1 MADNFERVKSDILK
15 RTAGNGGPTPL
26 DLLEAIEAT
35 NEDNDLAH
43 TAIMDGLNAH
53 LVQAENFFDRVQK
66 LEAYREDS
74 EKNCARRIKQL
85 WKEEH
90 LPVHALHLEEM
101 HKLDE
106 EAYDI
111 KKLYRTVRWAILIL
125 GGGILIIIA
134 DQIGNFMFGG
144 AT

>member
-15 RTAGNGGPTPL
+15 RTAGNGGPTAL

-35 NEDNDLAH
+35 NEDNDLGHA
-43 TAIMDGLNAH
+43 AIMDGLNAH
-53 LVQAENFFDRVQK
+53 LAQAEIFFERVEK

-74 EKNCARRIKQL
+74 ERNCARRIKAL
-85 WKEEH
+85 WQEEH
-90 LPVHALHLEEM
+90 LPVHALHVKEM

-111 KKLYRTVRWAILIL
+111 KKLYRAVKWGGIVI
-125 GGGILIIIA
+125 GGGILLIIA
-134 DQIGNFMFGG
+134 DQIGHAIFGG

>member
-15 RTAGNGGPTPL
+15 RTSGNGGPTPL

-35 NEDNDLAH
+35 NEDNDLGHA
-43 TAIMDGLNAH
+43 AIMDGLNAH
-53 LVQAENFFDRVQK
+53 LAQAEVYFAK
-66 LEAYREDS
+66 TLLLEAYREDS
-74 EKNCARRIKQL
+74 EKNCARRIKAL
-85 WKEEH
+85 WHEEH
-90 LPVHALHLEEM
+90 LPVHALHVKEM

-111 KKLYRTVRWAILIL
+111 KKLYRTVKWGAIVI
-125 GGGILIIIA
+125 GGGILLILA
-134 DQIGNFMFGG
+134 DQIGNAIFGG

>member
-15 RTAGNGGPTPL
+15 RTAGNGGPTAL

-53 LVQAENFFDRVQK
+53 LIQAEIFFDRVQK
-66 LEAYREDS
+66 LEAYREDN
-74 EKNCARRIKQL
+74 EKNCARRIKAL

-90 LPVHALHLEEM
+90 DPVHRDHVAEM

-134 DQIGNFMFGG
+134 DQIGNLMFGG

>member
-1 MADNFERVKSDILK
+1 MADNFERVKSEILK
-15 RTAGNGGPTPL
+15 RTSGNGGPTPL

-43 TAIMDGLNAH
+43 TAIMEGLDAH
-53 LVQAENFFDRVQK
+53 LVQAEMFFDRVQK

-74 EKNCARRIKQL
+74 EKNCARRIRAL
-85 WKEEH
+85 WQEEH
-90 LPVHALHLEEM
+90 LPVHALHVQEM

-111 KKLYRTVRWAILIL
+111 KKLYRTVRWGAIIIGGGVLLIL
-125 GGGILIIIA
+125 A
-134 DQIGNFMFGG
+134 DQIGNAIFGG

>member
-15 RTAGNGGPTPL
+15 RTAGNGGPTAL

-35 NEDNDLAH
+35 NEDNDLGHA
-43 TAIMDGLNAH
+43 AIMDGLNAH
-53 LVQAENFFDRVQK
+53 LAQAEIFFERVEK

-74 EKNCARRIKQL
+74 ERNCARRIKAL
-85 WKEEH
+85 WQEEH
-90 LPVHALHLEEM
+90 LPVHALHVKEM

-111 KKLYRTVRWAILIL
+111 KKLYRAVKWGAIVI
-125 GGGILIIIA
+125 GGGILLIIA
-134 DQIGNFMFGG
+134 DQIGHAIFGG

>member
-1 MADNFERVKSDILK
+1 MADNFERVKSEILK
-15 RTAGNGGPTPL
+15 RTTGNGGPTPL

-43 TAIMDGLNAH
+43 TAIMDGLSAH
-53 LVQAENFFDRVQK
+53 LVQAEIFFDRVQK

-74 EKNCARRIKQL
+74 ERNCARRIKAL
-85 WKEEH
+85 WQEEH
-90 LPVHALHLEEM
+90 VPVHAMHVKEM

-111 KKLYRTVRWAILIL
+111 KKLYRTVKWAAIVI
-125 GGGILIIIA
+125 GGGILLILA
-134 DQIGNFMFGG
+134 DQLGNLIFGG

>member
-1 MADNFERVKSDILK
+1 MADNFERVKTEILQ
-15 RTAGNGGPTPL
+15 RTAGNGGPTPR

-35 NEDNDLAH
+35 NTDNDLAH
-43 TAIMDGLNAH
+43 TAIMEGLEAH
-53 LVQAENFFDRVQK
+53 LVQAEIFFDRVQK

-74 EKNCARRIKQL
+74 ERNCARRIKAL
-85 WKEEH
+85 WHEEH
-90 LPVHALHLEEM
+90 VPIHALHVKEM

-111 KKLYRTVRWAILIL
+111 KKLYRMVKWGAVVIGGGVLLIL
-125 GGGILIIIA
+125 A
-134 DQIGNFMFGG
+134 DQLRNMIFGG

>member
-1 MADNFERVKSDILK
+1 MADNFERVKSEILK
-15 RTAGNGGPTPL
+15 RTSGNGGPTPL

-43 TAIMDGLNAH
+43 TAIMVGLNAH
-53 LVQAENFFDRVQK
+53 LVQAEIFFDRVQK

-74 EKNCARRIKQL
+74 EKNCARRIRAL
-85 WKEEH
+85 WQEEH
-90 LPVHALHLEEM
+90 LPVHALHVQEM

-111 KKLYRTVRWAILIL
+111 KKLYRTVRWGAIIIGGGVLLIL
-125 GGGILIIIA
+125 A
-134 DQIGNFMFGG
+134 DQIGNAIFGG